1 LSRWKV
7 FCNVDLSLNKD
18 ALKELEKVA
27 NVIYFPATQETL
39 LDNIIDFDAYYAS
52 AFVEMNKEVL
62 DNAKKLK
69 VIATP
74 GTGTDHIDIVEA
86 RKNGIDVLDIAEE
99 RELLKGFTAT
109 AELAWALL
117 LSCIRKLPAAFDCAK
132 QGYWARERFTGY
144 QLNGKTLG
152 LLGLGRLG
160 TMMAGYGNGF
170 GMKVLGCDLEEK
182 NIAGVE
188 QIALDELLAK
198 SDVTSI
204 HIHLTE
210 ENRGFVSNELLK
222 KMKPGVVIINTSRGA
237 IIDEDALIKNLESGY
252 VGAAGLDVIHGEW
265 DKNIYD
271 HPLIKYARTHDNL
284 VITPHIAG
292 ATVESIIG
300 ARVFLAKKLADY
312 IREKNP
318 GY

>member
-7 FCNVDLSLNKD
+7 FCNVDLSLKKD

-27 NVIYFPATQETL
+27 DVIYFPAMQETL

-52 AFVEMNKEVL
+52 AFVEMNKDVL
-62 DNAKKLK
+62 DNAKNLK

-74 GTGTDHIDIVEA
+74 GTGTDHIDITEA
-86 RKNGIDVLDIAEE
+86 RRNGIDVLDIAEE

-144 QLNGKTLG
+144 QLYGKKLG

-182 NIAGVE
+182 NIAGVK
-188 QIALDELLAK
+188 QVALDELLVK
-198 SDVTSI
+198 SDVISI

-210 ENRGFVSNELLK
+210 ANKGFVSNELLK
-222 KMKPGVVIINTSRGA
+222 KMRPGVVIINTSRGA
-237 IIDEDALIKNLESGY
+237 IIDEDALIKSLESGH

-312 IREKNP
+312 IREKNV
-318 GY
+318 GN

>member
-1 LSRWKV
+1 MSRWKV
-7 FCNVDLSLNKD
+7 YCNVDLSLKKD

-27 NVIYFPATQETL
+27 DVIYFPAMQETL

-52 AFVEMNKEVL
+52 AFVEMNKDVL
-62 DNAKKLK
+62 DNAKNLK

-74 GTGTDHIDIVEA
+74 GTGTDHIDITEA
-86 RKNGIDVLDIAEE
+86 RRNGIDVLDIAEE

-144 QLNGKTLG
+144 QLYGKKLG

-182 NIAGVE
+182 NIAGVK
-188 QIALDELLAK
+188 QVALDELLVK
-198 SDVTSI
+198 SDVISI

-210 ENRGFVSNELLK
+210 ANKGFVSNELLK
-222 KMKPGVVIINTSRGA
+222 KMRPGVVIINTSRGA
-237 IIDEDALIKNLESGY
+237 IIDEDALIKSLESGH

-312 IREKNP
+312 IREKNV
-318 GY
+318 GN

>member
-1 LSRWKV
+1 MSRWKV
-7 FCNVDLSLNKD
+7 YCNVDLSLKKD

-27 NVIYFPATQETL
+27 DVIYFPAMQETL

-62 DNAKKLK
+62 DNAKNLK

-74 GTGTDHIDIVEA
+74 GTGTDHIDITEA
-86 RKNGIDVLDIAEE
+86 RRNGIDVLDIAEE

-144 QLNGKTLG
+144 QLYGKKLG

-182 NIAGVE
+182 NIAGVK
-188 QIALDELLAK
+188 QVALDELLVK
-198 SDVTSI
+198 SDVISI

-210 ENRGFVSNELLK
+210 ANKGFVSNELLK
-222 KMKPGVVIINTSRGA
+222 KMRPGVVIINTSRGA
-237 IIDEDALIKNLESGY
+237 IIDEDALIKSLESGH

-312 IREKNP
+312 IREKNV
-318 GY
+318 GN

>member
-1 LSRWKV
+1 MR
-7 FCNVDLSLNKD
+7 
-18 ALKELEKVA
+18 
-27 NVIYFPATQETL
+27 
-39 LDNIIDFDAYYAS
+39 
-52 AFVEMNKEVL
+52 
-62 DNAKKLK
+62 
-69 VIATP
+69 
-74 GTGTDHIDIVEA
+74 
-86 RKNGIDVLDIAEE
+86 
-99 RELLKGFTAT
+99 
-109 AELAWALL
+109 
-117 LSCIRKLPAAFDCAK
+117 
-132 QGYWARERFTGY
+132 
-144 QLNGKTLG
+144 
-152 LLGLGRLG
+152 

>member
-1 LSRWKV
+1 
-7 FCNVDLSLNKD
+7 VDLSLKKD

-27 NVIYFPATQETL
+27 DVIYFPAMQETL

-52 AFVEMNKEVL
+52 AFVEMNKDVL
-62 DNAKKLK
+62 DNAKNLK

-74 GTGTDHIDIVEA
+74 GTGTDHIDITEA
-86 RKNGIDVLDIAEE
+86 RRNGIDVLDIAEE

-144 QLNGKTLG
+144 QLYGKKLG

-182 NIAGVE
+182 NIAGVK
-188 QIALDELLAK
+188 QVALDELLVK
-198 SDVTSI
+198 SDVISI

-210 ENRGFVSNELLK
+210 ANKGFVSNELLK
-222 KMKPGVVIINTSRGA
+222 KMRPGVVIINTSRGA
-237 IIDEDALIKNLESGY
+237 IIDEDALIKSLESGH

-312 IREKNP
+312 IREKNV
-318 GY
+318 GN